1 MPEYEHILI
10 ADGVSREYVVDDPI
24 MGRVTATVVD
34 NASLALSRGQIHA
47 LVGESGS
54 GKSTLARM
62 LGFVIQPTTGS
73 ILLDGVPQ
81 RRSRPRRDVLRRV
94 QILFQDPYGSLNPLQ
109 RLRYLVGRPLRLH
122 GFASRRRDVEE
133 GVSRLLESV
142 GLLPP
147 ESFLDRRPGDLSGG
161 QRQRV
166 VIARAL
172 ASRPDVLLADEP
184 VSMLDVSIRLEILDL
199 LRRMSDERGVAVLY
213 VTHDIASARYISD
226 FVSVMYAGRIVEAGP
241 VAAVIGRPLHPYT
254 RLLVDSTPAAVPPG
268 LRRASRVPLGEGDV
282 GEPPRIAIRPRG
294 CPFQPR
300 CPAATAICGEQE
312 PPRVTSGASWT
323 ECWHPLEQASA
334 VDSPEPGG
342 AATRRTA
349 PTRRSR

>member
-1 MPEYEHILI
+1 MPESEPVLV
-10 ADGVSREYVVDDPI
+10 ADDVSREYVVDDPI
-24 MGRVTATVVD
+24 LGRITATVVE
-34 NASLALSRGQIHA
+34 NASLALSPGRIHA

-62 LGFVIQPTTGS
+62 LGFVIQPTAGS
-73 ILLDGVPQ
+73 ILLDGVRQ

-109 RLRYLVGRPLRLH
+109 RLRYLIGRPLRLH
-122 GFASRRRDVEE
+122 GFASRRLDVEQ
-133 GVSRLLESV
+133 GVSALLESV
-142 GLLPP
+142 GLLPS

-199 LRRMSDERGVAVLY
+199 LRRLSDEQGVAVLY

-226 FVSVMYAGRIVEAGP
+226 VVSVMYAGRIVEAGP
-241 VAAVIGRPLHPYT
+241 VDAVIDRPLHPYT
-254 RLLVDSTPAAVPPG
+254 RLLVDSTPAAAPPG
-268 LRRASRVPLGEGDV
+268 SRRSSRMPLGVGDV
-282 GEPPRIAIRPRG
+282 GEPPRVAIRPAG

-300 CPAATAICGEQE
+300 CPAATAICAEQAPPKVIRGE
-312 PPRVTSGASWT
+312 SWA
-323 ECWHPLEQASA
+323 ECWNPLDAS
-334 VDSPEPGG
+334 PG
-342 AATRRTA
+342 
-349 PTRRSR
+349 S

>member
-1 MPEYEHILI
+1 MHEYEHILI
-10 ADGVSREYVVDDPI
+10 ADDISREYVVDDPI
-24 MGRVTATVVD
+24 MGRVAATVVE

-62 LGFVIQPTTGS
+62 LGFVIHPTSGS
-73 ILLDGVPQ
+73 ILLDGARQ
-81 RRSRPRRDVLRRV
+81 RRARPRRDVLRRV

-109 RLRYLVGRPLRLH
+109 RLRYLIGRPLRLH
-122 GFASRRRDVEE
+122 GFASRRRDVEA

-142 GLLPP
+142 GLLPTA
-147 ESFLDRRPGDLSGG
+147 SFLDRRPGDLSGG

-199 LRRMSDERGVAVLY
+199 LRRLSDEQGVAVLY

-241 VAAVIGRPLHPYT
+241 VDAVIDRPLHPYT
-254 RLLVDSTPAAVPPG
+254 RLLVDSTPAAAPPG
-268 LRRASRVPLGEGDV
+268 HRRASRVAMGEADV
-282 GEPPRIAIRPRG
+282 GEPPRVAIRPPG

-300 CPAATAICGEQE
+300 CPAATAICAEQRPPKVARGE
-312 PPRVTSGASWT
+312 SWA
-323 ECWHPLEQASA
+323 ECWNPVE
-334 VDSPEPGG
+334 
-342 AATRRTA
+342 
-349 PTRRSR
+349 

>member
-1 MPEYEHILI
+1 
-10 ADGVSREYVVDDPI
+10 
-24 MGRVTATVVD
+24 MGRVAATVVE

-62 LGFVIQPTTGS
+62 LGFVIHPTSGS
-73 ILLDGVPQ
+73 ILLDGARQ
-81 RRSRPRRDVLRRV
+81 RRARPRRDVLRRV

-109 RLRYLVGRPLRLH
+109 RLRYLIGRPLRLH
-122 GFASRRRDVEE
+122 GFASRRRDVEA

-142 GLLPP
+142 GLLPSA
-147 ESFLDRRPGDLSGG
+147 SFLDRRPGDLSGG

-199 LRRMSDERGVAVLY
+199 LRRLSDEQGVAVLY

-241 VAAVIGRPLHPYT
+241 VDAVIDRPLHPYT
-254 RLLVDSTPAAVPPG
+254 RLLVDSTPAAAPPDIG
-268 LRRASRVPLGEGDV
+268 VHRVSRWAKRMSGS
-282 GEPPRIAIRPRG
+282 PPSRDSSPG

-300 CPAATAICGEQE
+300 CPAATAICAEQRPPKVARGE
-312 PPRVTSGASWT
+312 SWA
-323 ECWHPLEQASA
+323 ECWNPVE
-334 VDSPEPGG
+334 
-342 AATRRTA
+342 
-349 PTRRSR
+349 